1 MSLLEFKDVNIIY
14 KKKSEE
20 THAVKDVS
28 LNIQSGEIVGLVGES
43 GVAKHLWKGSDRIN
57 TYFFRFN
64 LLEGT
69 SIHEAFQKKR
79 NIKKKCR

>member
-28 LNIQSGEIVGLVGES
+28 LNINSGESL
-43 GVAKHLWKGSDRIN
+43 
-57 TYFFRFN
+57 Y
-64 LLEGT
+64 LLT
-69 SIHEAFQKKR
+69 PPPPSSAPW
-79 NIKKKCR
+79 